1 MMEYFVYTRKSTETD
16 EKQALSIPAQVRELK
31 DFAVKNGLSIY
42 EVLEESKSASK
53 PNNRPTF
60 SEMIE
65 RIKSGECRRVLC
77 WHTNR
82 LSRNPM
88 ESGIIM
94 QLLADGQLLEILTPQ
109 KSITYENANDIL
121 LGVEFGANSQF
132 SKELSLNTKRG
143 LREKVLRG
151 EFPTYAPPFYLNVG
165 TEKGR
170 KNIIPNPDNYTY
182 YEKLVN
188 EVLTKRIA
196 SDRAHKILESWG
208 VRSKRGV
215 PFSRNTVNRLLRNPV
230 YYGGL
235 VFKGMDEQVGKWKPL
250 ISKTKWLQLQ
260 DVLDDKTKPMQ
271 TKYNHP
277 FRKQIVCAKCGYS
290 IVAYTKNKP
299 NGKSY
304 TYYSC
309 SKRGGKCS
317 NKPITSNNLELQI
330 LENLKTIKLDK
341 NTLEYLKKET
351 RLRLDEEM
359 EYEFSKLDSIEAE
372 YKEVTKNLD
381 NLLKMRLAGELTSEE
396 YMNTKEQFSERQRA
410 LEELRK
416 GYNYNREDIRNQLE
430 LFFESCFQIE
440 NLFINGTPEE
450 RSQLIYAISENLNLA
465 DGKLGWNFKEPWS
478 HMISVDIADENF
490 EWGG

>member
-31 DFAVKNGLSIY
+31 DFALKNGLSVY

-65 RIKSGECRRVLC
+65 RIKSGECRRILC

-151 EFPTYAPPFYLNVG
+151 EYPTYAPPFYLNVG

-170 KNIIPNPDNYTY
+170 KNIIPNPENYIY

-188 EVLTKRIA
+188 EVITKRIA
-196 SDRAHKILESWG
+196 SDRAYKILNSWG

-235 VFKGMDEQVGKWKPL
+235 VFKDMDEQVGKWKPL
-250 ISKTKWLQLQ
+250 ISKVKWLQLQ
-260 DVLDDKTKPMQ
+260 EVLDDKSKPMQ

-277 FRKQIVCAKCGYS
+277 YRKQIVCAKCGYS
-290 IVAYTKNKP
+290 IVAYTKNKH
-299 NGKSY
+299 NGRSY

-317 NKPITSNNLELQI
+317 NKPITAENLELQI
-330 LENLKTIKLDK
+330 IENLKMIKLDDQ
-341 NTLEYLKKET
+341 TLDYLKKESK
-351 RLRLDEEM
+351 LRLDEEM
-359 EYEFSKLDSIEAE
+359 DYEFSKLDSIESE
-372 YKEVTKNLD
+372 YKEVSKNLD

-396 YMNTKEQFSERQRA
+396 YLNTKEQFSERQRA

-440 NLFINGTPEE
+440 NLFNNGTSEE
-450 RSQLIYAISENLNLA
+450 RSQLVFALSENLTLN
-465 DGKLGWNFKEPWS
+465 DGKLRWNFKEPWS
-478 HMISVDIADENF
+478 HMVSVDFDDENF